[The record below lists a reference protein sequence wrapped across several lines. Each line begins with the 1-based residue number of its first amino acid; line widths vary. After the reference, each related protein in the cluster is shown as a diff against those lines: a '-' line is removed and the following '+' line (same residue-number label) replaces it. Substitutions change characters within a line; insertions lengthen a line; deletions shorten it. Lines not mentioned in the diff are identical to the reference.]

1 MFKKLLNHTH
11 FRLYSLLFLLIII
24 VSLLTVFI
32 LSFFK
37 TISENAIFNNNII
50 QFSIKT
56 VDYKNAVNEF
66 RDATHK
72 SDLFELKKNTYSE
85 KVFNLIEQ
93 LKDINNESITY
104 SQYEFYELLP
114 LLKQNET
121 ILNESFTHFELYVQN
136 TVEIGND
143 EYGYIQNLLFTEK
156 RALNNLSDHNEL
168 YTDFL
173 DIIKTKKNYLST
185 LNIEFSDDLKTK
197 IKEIIQKIQKYNFQN
212 PNDQKIL
219 KDIVLEYSKLVNQI
233 DQKHKILGNEYYN
246 GLYQKIMLSSD
257 ELLFNT
263 DQIANEV
270 LLFHIQQSKSFRIKI
285 ILLMGI
291 VLLLIIFTTILV
303 HSAFLNG
310 LKSVRKELRKL
321 SFSDIKFEKKQSD
334 DVINSIKDEILTH
347 KNLIKEKT
355 EFVNKLV
362 NEEAVSELKIARKDK
377 LGKALEGL
385 RLKLEREHE
394 ERESEKK
401 QRIKEDKQK
410 EGIAKF
416 GRILRRHTGDID
428 SLSYELISELVRYIN
443 ADIGGIYII
452 DKIKDETIL
461 KLRASF
467 AYDEQKML
475 AKDISFGE
483 GIIGTCAMDKS
494 TFYYDTIDEDYIKIV
509 SGFGHSKPSSLIV
522 SPILV
527 DEDVYGVLE
536 LASTK
541 TFSID
546 DIEFIEILAEDI
558 AYTYSYLLS
567 LEQAK

>member
-1 MFKKLLNHTH
+1 
-11 FRLYSLLFLLIII
+11 
-24 VSLLTVFI
+24 
-32 LSFFK
+32 
-37 TISENAIFNNNII
+37 
-50 QFSIKT
+50 
-56 VDYKNAVNEF
+56 
-66 RDATHK
+66 
-72 SDLFELKKNTYSE
+72 
-85 KVFNLIEQ
+85 
-93 LKDINNESITY
+93 
-104 SQYEFYELLP
+104 

-121 ILNESFTHFELYVQN
+121 VLSESFTHFELYVQN

-233 DQKHKILGNEYYN
+233 DQKHKILGNKYYN

-263 DQIANEV
+263 DQIAKEV
-270 LLFHIQQSKSFRIKI
+270 LLFHLQQSKSFRIKI

-321 SFSDIKFEKKQSD
+321 SFSDFKFEKKQSG
-334 DVINSIKDEILTH
+334 DVINSIKNEILTH

-377 LGKALEGL
+377 LGKALESL

-475 AKDISFGE
+475 AKDIPFGE

>member
-24 VSLLTVFI
+24 VSFLTVFI

-37 TISENAIFNNNII
+37 TISENAIFNNYII

-93 LKDINNESITY
+93 LKDINNECITY

-121 ILNESFTHFELYVQN
+121 VLSESFTHFELYVQN

-233 DQKHKILGNEYYN
+233 DQKHKILGNKYYN

-263 DQIANEV
+263 DQIAKEV
-270 LLFHIQQSKSFRIKI
+270 LLFHLQQSKSFRIKI

-321 SFSDIKFEKKQSD
+321 SFSDFKFEKKQSG
-334 DVINSIKDEILTH
+334 DVINSIKNEILTH

-377 LGKALEGL
+377 LGKALESL

-475 AKDISFGE
+475 AKDIPFGE